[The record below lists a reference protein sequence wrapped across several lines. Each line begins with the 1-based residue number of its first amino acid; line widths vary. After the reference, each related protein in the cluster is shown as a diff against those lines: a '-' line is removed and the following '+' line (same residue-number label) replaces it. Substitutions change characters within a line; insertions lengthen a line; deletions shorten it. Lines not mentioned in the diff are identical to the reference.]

1 MIQKFRSVA
10 ARNVEGFVGTAIRVH
25 FFDQV
30 KVLADE
36 VGPPS
41 SAFSKGIR
49 SPLEQCQVLASFALN
64 PFSEAYS
71 GCLTVKTGQ
80 GHIRT
85 TFSAV
90 DPKKR

>member
-36 VGPPS
+36 VVGHLHPLS
-41 SAFSKGIR
+41 QRAFG
-49 SPLEQCQVLASFALN
+49 PLEQCQVLASFALN